1 MNLFRAQ
8 HIKQKSETSPSFI
21 NPDAFQNQVGCLSI
35 DTQRTLPALLYGQLF
50 PNNFAIFV
58 WLKFGDRLVDIAKY
72 MVTIILR
79 TSILSDMQNVW
90 TYIIVAITVVAILLM
105 GLWLSR
111 DKTSER

>member
-1 MNLFRAQ
+1 MKLE
-8 HIKQKSETSPSFI
+8 SVTGPSFI
-21 NPDAFQNQVGCLSI
+21 NPDSFLNQVGSLSI
-35 DTQRTLPALLYGQLF
+35 DTQRTLPALLYGLLS
-50 PNNFAIFV
+50 PNNFRIFV

-72 MVTIILR
+72 MVTIILL